1 MTEHQSHVN
10 LWLEERR
17 VTWEIKAFKATGCV
31 CRCPHARDKLYLPQ
45 TLQGTHGSQTTFLSP
60 PPLSDSSSLL
70 GAGPLVGLTCSA
82 ADEPGDTFSLSAD
95 QLAGFSAS
103 FPPRR
108 VLPAVLCLSFL
119 TEQGFAIHF
128 VLYSGRVTARCL
140 LPSGGS

>member
-1 MTEHQSHVN
+1 MN
-10 LWLEERR
+10 LWPEERR

-45 TLQGTHGSQTTFLSP
+45 SLQGTRGSQTTFLSP

-70 GAGPLVGLTCSA
+70 GAGPLVGLICSA
-82 ADEPGDTFSLSAD
+82 ADESGDAFSLSAD
-95 QLAGFSAS
+95 QLVGFSAS

-108 VLPAVLCLSFL
+108 VLLAVLCLSFL
-119 TEQGFAIHF
+119 PEQGFAIHF
-128 VLYSGRVTARCL
+128 ILYSGRVTGWCL